1 MNYFLKFLLVLSTMI
16 GSACEAR
23 EMTCTEDCN
32 TVFGAF
38 IGQSFLTKAYSN
50 CNGNC
55 TKHDDNF
62 ITLGHQNKKIFT
74 GMKWQC
80 VEYSRRWLIENQGVT
95 FADVE
100 YAYHIWDLKFGEMV
114 DTHVHVPLLR
124 FPNKTTK
131 EAPQVGDLL
140 IYSNALAITGHVAV
154 IVSVD
159 KDNITL
165 AEQNY
170 FNRKWEGKNYARR
183 LLLDKDEQGHY
194 RIFDDSLIGWVR
206 LTGLSK

>member
-1 MNYFLKFLLVLSTMI
+1 MNYFIKLLFAIFTMI
-16 GSACEAR
+16 SGACEAH
-23 EMTCTEDCN
+23 EASCTEHCN
-32 TVFGAF
+32 TAFGTF

-50 CNGNC
+50 CSGHC
-55 TKHDDNF
+55 VTQEDNF
-62 ITLGHQNKKIFT
+62 VTVDHQDQKIFT

-80 VEYSRRWLIENQGVT
+80 VEYSRRWLIENHGVT

-100 YAYHIWDLKFGEMV
+100 YAYHIWDLEFGETI
-114 DTHVHVPLLR
+114 DTHVHMPLLR
-124 FPNKTTK
+124 FTNKATK

-140 IYSNALAITGHVAV
+140 IYSKALAITGHVAV

-159 KDNITL
+159 EDNITL

-170 FNRKWEGKNYARR
+170 FNRLWEGKDYARR
-183 LLLDKDEQGHY
+183 LLLDKDAQGHY

-206 LTGLSK
+206 LKK